1 MLYIMGAQ
9 NISDIKT
16 YIFTVVYLQV
26 SLQS

>member
-1 MLYIMGAQ
+1 MGAQ